1 MGLKSPSSSESGWI
15 GGLALLEVVE
25 GMTVGLVAFARVEEV
40 GGEVEADG
48 ELERRSTR
56 FFGKMPSLAERSVQS
71 LD

>member
-56 FFGKMPSLAERSVQS
+56 FFGKMPNLAKKSV
-71 LD
+71 

>member
-15 GGLALLEVVE
+15 GGLALLEVVD
-25 GMTVGLVAFARVEEV
+25 GITVGLVELARVEEV

-56 FFGKMPSLAERSVQS
+56 FFGKMPSLAKESVQS